1 MIIEGIKLAII
12 GVLFVYTFLF
22 FLVLVMLISARSLRR
37 YTQKEEREQ
46 MVLKK
51 RASTSIFLRDDRLV
65 AAVSAAIA
73 AHRKSVQR

>member
-12 GVLFVYTFLF
+12 GVLFVYAFLS

-46 MVLKK
+46 MILKK
-51 RASTSIFLRDDRLV
+51 RASTNIFLRDDRLV

-73 AHRKSVQR
+73 AHRKSVQG

>member
-37 YTQKEEREQ
+37 FTPKEERDQ
-46 MVLKK
+46 MILKK
-51 RASTSIFLRDDRLV
+51 RASTNIFLRDDRLV

-73 AHRKSVQR
+73 AHRKSVQG

>member
-12 GVLFVYTFLF
+12 GVLFVYTFLS
-22 FLVLVMLISARSLRR
+22 FLVLVMLISARSLRH

-51 RASTSIFLRDDRLV
+51 RASTNIFLSDDRLV
-65 AAVSAAIA
+65 AAVIAAIA
-73 AHRKSVQR
+73 AHRKSVQG

>member
-37 YTQKEEREQ
+37 FTQKEERDQ
-46 MVLKK
+46 MILKK
-51 RASTSIFLRDDRLV
+51 RASTNIFLRDDRLV

-73 AHRKSVQR
+73 AHRKSVQG